1 MKIWCEECHGSGGI
15 EYDWHLDE
23 IVKTC
28 GNCSGQGYTESEKPT
43 TEINI
48 DYYNELK
55 AKADKWDEKETPYK
69 PTEVEPFGL
78 TKMGFC
84 KCGKAVVD
92 NENYCVHCGNKL
104 DWESEGE

>member
-28 GNCSGQGYTESEKPT
+28 EYCAGQGYTESGKPT

-48 DYYNELK
+48 DYYNDLK
-55 AKADKWDEKETPYK
+55 AKADKWDEILKAKE
-69 PTEVEPFGL
+69 
-78 TKMGFC
+78 
-84 KCGKAVVD
+84 VV
-92 NENYCVHCGNKL
+92 KI
-104 DWESEGE
+104 